1 VTGRYTHHYTIEKI
15 HVSAGVRANVPKIDG
30 LKAAET
36 RVMNAIPFRGKERR
50 REARQY
56 WRPEA

>member
-1 VTGRYTHHYTIEKI
+1 
-15 HVSAGVRANVPKIDG
+15 VRANVPKIDG

-36 RVMNAIPFRGKERR
+36 RFMNAIPFRGRRGEERLG
-50 REARQY
+50 EY